1 MRKRVVITG
10 LGAVSPLG
18 IGHQNFWENICAGK
32 NGITDINYFDVSNF
46 SIKKGGEIKDFDINN
61 YFDSQKRYDQLSRTC
76 QFSLLA
82 TKLAMEDAGLANHC
96 DAKIGVC
103 MGTTMGNQSII
114 EDDLTSRLKYHST
127 QNNIEFYPSTNI
139 SATVSKY
146 LKASGPSITIPTACA
161 AGNYAISYGA
171 EMIKDEKVDMA
182 YVGGADGLSRS
193 CFALFHRLGA
203 MSPDFCRPFDKN
215 RQGMMVSEGAGVL
228 VLESLESAL
237 NRNAYIYAE
246 IIGHGLSCDAYHST
260 APHPEGLGATLA
272 MLKAL
277 KSANIKANEVS
288 YISAHGT
295 GTKAN
300 DSTESKALYRVFKEY
315 TDRIPVSSL
324 KSMIGHT
331 MGAASGLEAISSVLT
346 IKNNTIPPT
355 INYTCPDSD
364 CIKNV
369 VPNHKINKDINIVL
383 SNSFAFGG
391 NICSI
396 VFGGVKNG

>member
-1 MRKRVVITG
+1 MKKRVVITG

-32 NGITDINYFDVSNF
+32 NGITDIDYFDVSNF
-46 SIKKGGEIKDFDINN
+46 SVKRGGEIKNFDINK
-61 YFDSQKRYDQLSRTC
+61 YFDYKKKYYQLSRTC

-82 TKLAMEDAGLANHC
+82 TKLAKEDAGLTNNI
-96 DAKIGVC
+96 DVKTGVC

-114 EDDLTSRLKYHST
+114 EDDLTNRVKYQVT
-127 QNNIEFYPSTNI
+127 QNNLKFYPNTNI
-139 SATVSKY
+139 STTVSKY
-146 LKASGPSITIPTACA
+146 LKANGPSITIPTACA
-161 AGNYAISYGA
+161 AGNYAISYGV
-171 EMIKDEKVDMA
+171 EMIKDEKVDVA

-237 NRNAYIYAE
+237 KRDAHIYAE
-246 IIGHGLSCDAYHST
+246 VIGHGLSCDAYHST

-272 MLKAL
+272 MKKAL
-277 KSANIKANEVS
+277 KSANIQASEVS

-315 TDRIPVSSL
+315 TDEIPVSSL

-331 MGAASGLEAISSVLT
+331 MGAASGLEAISSVLS

-355 INYTCPDSD
+355 INYTCADSD

-369 VPNHKINKDINIVL
+369 VPNEKIHKDINIVL

-391 NICSI
+391 NIGSI
-396 VFGGVKNG
+396 VLGDVNNE